1 LFVSLPAGR
10 QVDIWLLV
18 IIKIFD
24 RIIVM
29 NKVPDQVFRGYDLR
43 GVVGIDLDDENVLI
57 LAKGYA
63 TYLLRRRIY
72 DCVLGFDS
80 RESSP
85 RFRDIFVKGLTE
97 SGIKVFD
104 IGITLSQICYFA
116 QYFFRTRGMVM
127 ITASHNPKEYNGFK
141 FGTGYSETMVTEE
154 IIAFRE
160 LVKSVGRDAKSCVCT
175 SVKKGEHIQQDI
187 FPDYQKDLLRRI
199 GKIRKFKVVVDSCAA
214 TTGLFLPKILRS
226 VGCEVIEQNT
236 TPDPTFPVG
245 VADPTEKEVQKRLAK
260 RVIAE
265 KADLGFSYDTDG
277 DRMGVVDGAGNLIWN
292 DTLVSIFSKDVLDF
306 APGSKIIF
314 NVLCSKQV
322 DEVIK
327 QNGGQAIMWRTG
339 HSFIKA
345 KVREEKAIFGGELSG
360 HFFFV
365 DNFYGHDDGAI
376 ASLRLL
382 AYLTRVNQTL
392 QETIAKLPH
401 YFSSPEIKVGCAD
414 NIKFSVVTDKIG
426 GEIKKLYPTAKYVEI
441 DGVRMDT
448 DEEMMIVRAS
458 QNGPYLTIKFE
469 GKTQEKYDEL
479 KNQVGKIL
487 HSLSEIDFKTG
498 VNVDS
503 LS

>member
-1 LFVSLPAGR
+1 MK
-10 QVDIWLLV
+10 QVP
-18 IIKIFD
+18 
-24 RIIVM
+24 
-29 NKVPDQVFRGYDLR
+29 NHVFRGYDLR
-43 GVVGIDLDDENVLI
+43 GVVGTDLDDENVLI

-63 TYLLRRRIY
+63 TYLLQRRIY
-72 DCVLGFDS
+72 DCVIGFDS

-97 SGIKVFD
+97 SGVTVYD

-154 IIAFRE
+154 ITSFRE
-160 LVKSVGRDAKSCVCT
+160 LVKAGKFISLE
-175 SVKKGEHIQQDI
+175 KKGEHVQQDI

-199 GKIRKFKVVVDSCAA
+199 GKIGKFKVVVDSCAA

-236 TPDPTFPVG
+236 TPDPSFPVG
-245 VADPTEKEVQKRLAK
+245 VADPTEKEVQERLAK
-260 RVIAE
+260 RVVSE

-277 DRMGVVDGAGNLIWN
+277 DRMGVVDNEGNLIWN
-292 DTLVSIFSKDVLDF
+292 DTLVAIFSKDVLDF
-306 APGSKIIF
+306 APHSKIIF

-327 QNGGQAIMWRTG
+327 QNNGTGIMWKTG

-382 AYLTRVNQTL
+382 AYLTRVDQSL
-392 QETIAKLPH
+392 KETISKLPH

-414 NIKFSVVTDKIG
+414 NIKFAVVTDKIG
-426 GEIKKLYPTAKYVEI
+426 GEIKKLYPTAKYVEL

-448 DEEMMIVRAS
+448 EDEMMIVRAS

-469 GKTQEKYDEL
+469 GKTQEKYDLL
-479 KNQVGKIL
+479 KNQVSKIL
-487 HSLSEIDFKTG
+487 HSLSEIDFKVG

-503 LS
+503 LK